1 MSTRWRQSYCHED
14 LDSEAFFQVEKKTKN
29 DFDHLNIADTFFW
42 VFFFYKG
49 AHTELKLETSISLA
63 KKKKQKE
70 TKQGACV
77 VPSAGV
83 ESPSKWDGMSFCF
96 FSIFFFFQ
104 PLDCAQVKIWE
115 KAG

>member
-1 MSTRWRQSYCHED
+1 M
-14 LDSEAFFQVEKKTKN
+14 
-29 DFDHLNIADTFFW
+29 NIADTFFW
-42 VFFFYKG
+42 FFFFFYEG
-49 AHTELKLETSISLA
+49 GHTELKLETSISLA

-83 ESPSKWDGMSFCF
+83 ESPSKWDGMSFRF